1 MKYLVNTVKMIAEQY
16 PNLNLE
22 IEKDTVRLKFDT
34 KDTCENKILEITQIY
49 SKLKVTILPE
59 GIKQLT
65 DLRGLKH
72 IIDTIE
78 NVSSSKQDIE
88 MKKLEAKKRLQLLN
102 VHQNVINEFMQE
114 DKLNKSD
121 GKLGILYWLDDN
133 EEKMIKDFQE
143 NYGVLVYHVIKTYT
157 IDMGIIYD
165 LLYISEDIDCWD
177 IEKDD
182 LKNGYALSYTISTFS
197 ESGVIKIKPVNG
209 GVIREY

>member
-1 MKYLVNTVKMIAEQY
+1 
-16 PNLNLE
+16 
-22 IEKDTVRLKFDT
+22 
-34 KDTCENKILEITQIY
+34 
-49 SKLKVTILPE
+49 LPE

-88 MKKLEAKKRLQLLN
+88 MKKLEANKRLRLLN
-102 VHQNVINEFMQE
+102 VHQNVVKEFMNE

-121 GKLGILYWLDDN
+121 GKLAILYWLDED
-133 EEKMIKDFQE
+133 EETMVKEFQE
-143 NYGVLVYHVIKTYT
+143 NHGVLVYHVIKTYT

-165 LLYISEDIDCWD
+165 LLYISEDIECWD

-182 LKNGYALSYTISTFS
+182 LKHGYALSYTVSAFS
-197 ESGVIKIKPVNG
+197 ESGIIKIKPING

>member
-1 MKYLVNTVKMIAEQY
+1 MKYLVDTVKMIAQKY
-16 PNLNLE
+16 PNLKLE
-22 IEKDTVRLKFDT
+22 IEKDTVRLRFNT
-34 KDTCENKILEITQIY
+34 KDSCENKILEITQIY

-59 GIKQLT
+59 GINQLT

-78 NVSSSKQDIE
+78 NVSSNKQYIE
-88 MKKLEAKKRLQLLN
+88 IRKTEAKKRLELLN
-102 VHQNVINEFMQE
+102 VHQNVVKEFMNE

-121 GKLGILYWLDDN
+121 GKLAILYWLDED
-133 EEKMIKDFQE
+133 EETMVKEFQE
-143 NYGVLVYHVIKTYT
+143 NHGVLVYHVIKTYT

-165 LLYISEDIDCWD
+165 LLYISEDVDWWD